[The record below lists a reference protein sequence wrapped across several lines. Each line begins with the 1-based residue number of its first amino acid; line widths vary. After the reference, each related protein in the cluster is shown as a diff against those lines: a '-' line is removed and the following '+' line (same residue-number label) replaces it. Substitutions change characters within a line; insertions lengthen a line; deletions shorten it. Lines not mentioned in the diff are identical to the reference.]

1 MTDQLQTDHTLV
13 FGDDGSSGAD
23 LAWLWIN
30 SHHWKGWRL
39 EIVTAVPPQGHA
51 VAGDSTGAFE
61 WEPPS
66 PRSAFAEADID
77 RVVNLRFDGDP
88 RVALLRPAD
97 LLVVGRRGPGLV
109 KALHLGSTV
118 EWLMTRPPAPMVIAR
133 HGRRTGAIT
142 VCHDGSRHAAAAI
155 ETICALPWTDEV
167 SVTVV
172 TVDDGRVDAEAAVD
186 DAMLRLAAAGISA
199 QPKILTGEP
208 TLELLRHLETCSSD
222 LVALGTQGL
231 TGIRRARV
239 GSTAG
244 VLAHAT
250 DKSVLLV
257 CDRSDERTD
266 DEARAPS

>member
-1 MTDQLQTDHTLV
+1 MSDQMQATHTLV

-23 LAWLWIN
+23 LAWLWVN
-30 SHHWKGWRL
+30 SHRWPGWRL
-39 EIVTAVPPQGHA
+39 DVVTAVPATHPGGSCQAGQA
-51 VAGDSTGAFE
+51 VE

-66 PRSAFAEADID
+66 PRSAFAEAQLD
-77 RVVNLRFDGDP
+77 RVVHLRVDGDP

-97 LLVVGRRGPGLV
+97 LLVVGRRGPGLA

-133 HGRRTGAIT
+133 HGRRTRAIT
-142 VCHDGSRHAAAAI
+142 VCHDGSCHASAAVEA
-155 ETICALPWTDEV
+155 ICALPWADEV
-167 SVTVV
+167 SVTVL
-172 TVDDGRVDAEAAVD
+172 TVEDGRVDADAAVD
-186 DAMLRLAAAGISA
+186 QAMLRLASAGIA
-199 QPKILTGEP
+199 AEAKVLRGEP

-222 LVALGTQGL
+222 VVALGTQGL
-231 TGIRRARV
+231 TGLRRARV

-257 CDRSDERTD
+257 CDHSRHD
-266 DEARAPS
+266 RAGDPGE